1 MKRYLPLIFIFTFAI
16 SGNTQ
21 FKAPIIISSTPTKYF
36 SGLSVGFSNIEN
48 KTIINGIK
56 FSNSNPALH
65 LGLLIEKEFSDYF
78 KLSLRPSVLI
88 SGDIKNNFNI
98 ENKNYSY
105 SYSSALL
112 EVPLLFTFSFNS
124 SKDFNG
130 FPNYVHF
137 GPDLIYNFMNQAVR
151 FTGANNG
158 YASSVIPF
166 VRNYE
171 TGLKFGIGYDIKL
184 KFVNFRPEMGYILG
198 FNSLNKN
205 TLPNLNLSE
214 VINNQYTFHIVL
226 SQRMNKVIYKRIERT
241 GPPLWEKLLGIF
253 KRK

>member
-1 MKRYLPLIFIFTFAI
+1 
-16 SGNTQ
+16 
-21 FKAPIIISSTPTKYF
+21 
-36 SGLSVGFSNIEN
+36 
-48 KTIINGIK
+48 
-56 FSNSNPALH
+56 
-65 LGLLIEKEFSDYF
+65 
-78 KLSLRPSVLI
+78 
-88 SGDIKNNFNI
+88 
-98 ENKNYSY
+98 
-105 SYSSALL
+105 
-112 EVPLLFTFSFNS
+112 
-124 SKDFNG
+124 
-130 FPNYVHF
+130 
-137 GPDLIYNFMNQAVR
+137 MNQAVR

-241 GPPLWEKLLGIF
+241 GPPLWEKLFGIF
-253 KRK
+253 K